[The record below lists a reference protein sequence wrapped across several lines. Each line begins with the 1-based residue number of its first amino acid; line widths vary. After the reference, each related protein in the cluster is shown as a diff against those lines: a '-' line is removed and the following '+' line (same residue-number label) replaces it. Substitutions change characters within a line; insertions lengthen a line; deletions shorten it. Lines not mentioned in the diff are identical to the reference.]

1 MLWHWGC
8 QQRLPPIM
16 CDLGNSLVSLGLSFH
31 GYKPSPTAYGFE
43 RIEGARAEP
52 GAELTL
58 NSCHLWS
65 LYSSQE
71 KPRLRRTEEN
81 MPSPA
86 HIGGS
91 GESTGLGVRR
101 PEWEPSS
108 TPSQGCDLG

>member
-1 MLWHWGC
+1 MLRHWGC

-31 GYKPSPTAYGFE
+31 GYKPSPTAYGVE

-91 GESTGLGVRR
+91 GESTGLGVQR
-101 PEWEPSS
+101 PEWEPNS